1 MARLFKTMGMLPVG
15 YYDLTVA
22 GLPVHATAFRP
33 VTGPAL
39 LANPFR
45 VFTSLLRLDLLE
57 PATRKL
63 AEETLA
69 RRDIFSPTTRYFLD
83 LYDRQGGLRA
93 DEAKDFIESSLETF
107 RFRLTSKVGVKE
119 YELLQQASPLAADV
133 VSFAGPHINHLT
145 PCTLDIDAVQDGM
158 IARGI
163 PPKSIIE
170 GPPHRACGLLLRQTS
185 FMALTERV
193 LFVDEATH
201 STPCS
206 QGQHRARFGEVE
218 QRGAALTPKG
228 RELFEACFARARA
241 TPVEGGSPKQPGSPT
256 HVAEGE
262 KTNAVN
268 DAHQKH
274 LRRFF
279 GPDAFP
285 DDWESLRRQG
295 LVYVK
300 YSLAPDATRL
310 PAPSSSATVDDLVA
324 SGHAFYQAITYEDFL
339 PASAAGIF
347 SSNLGGDAVVVEGKP
362 DQAAFEA
369 ALGGKVQDS
378 HELYSQEEQA
388 SIARVRKEL
397 GLLK

>member
-1 MARLFKTMGMLPVG
+1 MSRVFRLMGMLPVG

-57 PATRKL
+57 PATRRL
-63 AEETLA
+63 AQDTLA
-69 RRDIFSPTTRYFLD
+69 RRDIFSPTTRYFLG
-83 LYDRQGGLRA
+83 LAEAQGGLRP
-93 DEAKDFIESSLETF
+93 DEAKDFVEASLDTF
-107 RFRLTSKVGVKE
+107 KWHLQSKVGVHE
-119 YELLQQASPLAADV
+119 YALLQHASPLAADV

-145 PCTLDIDAVQDGM
+145 PAVLDIDAVQDGM

-201 STPCS
+201 LTPCS

-228 RELFEACFARARA
+228 RELFEQCFRRARE
-241 TPVEGGSPKQPGSPT
+241 TPVEGGSPKSPAGPT
-256 HVAEGE
+256 HVAAGA

-274 LRRFF
+274 LGRFF
-279 GPDAFP
+279 GPDSFP
-285 DDWESLRRQG
+285 DDWETLRAEG

-300 YSLAPDATRL
+300 YSLSPSPGQLAAPN
-310 PAPSSSATVDDLVA
+310 SSATVDDLVA
-324 SGHAFYQAITYEDFL
+324 SGHVYYQAITYEDFL

-347 SSNLGGDAVVVEGKP
+347 SSNLGGDAVVVAGKP
-362 DQAAFEA
+362 DQAAFEE

-378 HELYSQEEQA
+378 HDLYSKEERD
-388 SIARVRKEL
+388 SIAAVRTQL

>member
-1 MARLFKTMGMLPVG
+1 MTDKG
-15 YYDLTVA
+15 
-22 GLPVHATAFRP
+22 
-33 VTGPAL
+33 
-39 LANPFR
+39 
-45 VFTSLLRLDLLE
+45 SL
-57 PATRKL
+57 
-63 AEETLA
+63 
-69 RRDIFSPTTRYFLD
+69 
-83 LYDRQGGLRA
+83 
-93 DEAKDFIESSLETF
+93 
-107 RFRLTSKVGVKE
+107 V
-119 YELLQQASPLAADV
+119 LQ
-133 VSFAGPHINHLT
+133 NHLT
-145 PCTLDIDAVQDGM
+145 PTTLDIDLVQDGM

-170 GPPHRACGLLLRQTS
+170 GPPHRDCGILLRQTS

-228 RELFEACFARARA
+228 RELFEACFQRARE
-241 TPVEGGSPKQPGSPT
+241 TPVEGGSPKSPGSPS
-256 HVAEGE
+256 HVAAGA

-279 GPDAFP
+279 GPDCFP
-285 DDWESLRRQG
+285 DDWESLRTHG
-295 LVYVK
+295 LIYVK
-300 YSLAPDATRL
+300 YSLAPGAADL
-310 PAPSSSATVDDLVA
+310 PAPATGATVDELVA
-324 SGHAFYQAITYEDFL
+324 SGHAYYQAITYEDFL

-362 DQAAFEA
+362 DQAAFEK

-378 HELYSQEEQA
+378 HELYRAEEEE
-388 SIARVRKEL
+388 SIARVRKAL